1 MTETTKKII
10 NETLSTDPKE
20 VRADLSK
27 IDLDTIYEV
36 LSVYSK
42 ELEAG
47 CSGDLLMAKVAIM
60 CYKAGKINGM
70 RLITSK

>member
-20 VRADLSK
+20 VRADLSN
-27 IDLDTIYEV
+27 IDVDTIYEV

-47 CSGDLLMAKVAIM
+47 YSGDLLMAKVAIM